1 MQDHFNAHAL
11 SRLPVAQLRGLLA
24 RYRDDARN
32 ARTDIERNAATQKV
46 ATIHRALTLQN

>member
-24 RYRDDARN
+24 RYRDDAKN

-46 ATIHRALTLQN
+46 AAVRLALMLRL